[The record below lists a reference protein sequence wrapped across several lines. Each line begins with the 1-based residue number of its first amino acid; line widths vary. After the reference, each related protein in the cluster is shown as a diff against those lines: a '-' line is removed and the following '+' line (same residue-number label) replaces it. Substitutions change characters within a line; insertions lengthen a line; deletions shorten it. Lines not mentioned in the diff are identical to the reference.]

1 MEVRRDIK
9 PSTSLLS
16 LDAFLLNMICTLS
29 LESLRQLQATRN
41 PQKSF
46 LTPSLREKSGGRTTF
61 GAGSISDDT
70 GDWALGPMYTWKSD
84 LLPPVLQAI
93 KDRFPAEWLWKKCNE
108 ALDPPDCYSL
118 DMKLSER
125 AKALSWAVERM
136 SRGALTAYPP
146 RPPGYLASSE
156 SVDKLRAILAEAPR
170 VPEYGNGEDE
180 YDGMVRHETWHPE
193 WDVWYDW
200 GKVYY
205 DKVYQVLVDVVK
217 QHGAGDEGW
226 GSARWEVYDKVSV
239 YLTRR
244 LG

>member
-1 MEVRRDIK
+1 MEVQRHIK

-16 LDAFLLNMICTLS
+16 LDAFLLNMICILS
-29 LESLRQLQATRN
+29 LERLRQSQATRN
-41 PQKSF
+41 PRKSF
-46 LTPSLREKSGGRTTF
+46 LTPSLRKKSGGRTTF
-61 GAGSISDDT
+61 GVGSISDDT
-70 GDWALGPMYTWKSD
+70 GNWGLGPTYTWKLD

-93 KDRFPAEWLWKKCNE
+93 KDHFPAEWLWKKCNE

-136 SRGALTAYPP
+136 SPGALTAYPP

-180 YDGMVRHETWHPE
+180 YDGMVRHESWHPE
-193 WDVWYDW
+193 WDVSYDW
-200 GKVYY
+200 NNDYY
-205 DKVYQVLVDVVK
+205 DKVCQALVDVVK
-217 QHGAGDEGW
+217 QTW
-226 GSARWEVYDKVSV
+226 CW
-239 YLTRR
+239 
-244 LG
+244 